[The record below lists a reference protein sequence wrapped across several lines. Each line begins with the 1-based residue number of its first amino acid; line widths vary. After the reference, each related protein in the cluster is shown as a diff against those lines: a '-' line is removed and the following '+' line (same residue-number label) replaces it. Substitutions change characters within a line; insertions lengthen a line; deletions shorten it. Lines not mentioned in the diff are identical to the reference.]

1 MSETLFDQS
10 GFIARVGGGYPLVD
24 NSRFVFM
31 IALAVDVMFF
41 AVLIGAFFVLRE
53 GAPSWPTTD
62 MLVESPRTATAIAIC
77 LLASSIF
84 LSLTVRA
91 QHFNR
96 LKRFRTF
103 LSAALLF
110 LAIALTFSIAELRSF
125 LGSPGQIHAVFAGL
139 FMSIIAL
146 FILHITAAFGYIIAK
161 YRWTTLRWRRY
172 TRSGVSLAHLTSFV
186 TAMLIVWVGIFAVA
200 YL

>member
-1 MSETLFDQS
+1 MSETVFDQS

-53 GAPSWPTTD
+53 GAPTCPAND
-62 MLVESPRTATAIAIC
+62 MLVESSRTAAAIAIS
-77 LLASSIF
+77 LFSSSVF

-91 QHFNR
+91 QHYNR

-103 LSAALLF
+103 MSAALLF
-110 LAIALTFSIAELRSF
+110 LAIALTFTIAELRSF
-125 LGSPGQIHAVFAGL
+125 LGEPGQIHAVFAGL
-139 FMSIIAL
+139 FMSIVAL
-146 FILHITAAFGYIIAK
+146 FATHITAAFGYIVAK
-161 YRWTTLRWRRY
+161 YRWTLRWQRY
-172 TRSGVSLAHLTSFV
+172 TRSGVSLAHLTTFV
-186 TAMLIVWVGIFAVA
+186 AAMLAVWLGIFAVA

>member
-1 MSETLFDQS
+1 MSETAFDRS

-24 NSRFVFM
+24 NSRFVFT

-53 GAPSWPTTD
+53 GAPTWPATD
-62 MLVESPRTATAIAIC
+62 MMIESPRTAAAIAIC
-77 LLASSIF
+77 LLSSSIF

-91 QHFNR
+91 QHHNV
-96 LKRFRTF
+96 LKRFRMY

-110 LAIALTFSIAELRSF
+110 LAIALTMTVAELRTF
-125 LGSPGQIHAVFAGL
+125 IGAPGPTHAVFAGF
-139 FMSIIAL
+139 FMSIVTL
-146 FILHITAAFGYIIAK
+146 FMLHITAAFGYIIVK

-186 TAMLIVWVGIFAVA
+186 TAMLIVWLGIFAVA